1 MLCDVLI
8 RFPVVVSRRKQA
20 TFSISQLYA
29 FLSSLETN
37 TVTIT
42 KVLWLITPELLTK
55 FFKWLKILGNPEKNE
70 FRDEIHYKDMCYSSD
85 EISPEAV

>member
-8 RFPVVVSRRKQA
+8 RFSVVVSRRKQA

-37 TVTIT
+37 TVTTT
-42 KVLWLITPELLTK
+42 KVSIMVNHARASYK
-55 FFKWLKILGNPEKNE
+55 FFLNILRFLETLKRMN
-70 FRDEIHYKDMCYSSD
+70 S
-85 EISPEAV
+85 